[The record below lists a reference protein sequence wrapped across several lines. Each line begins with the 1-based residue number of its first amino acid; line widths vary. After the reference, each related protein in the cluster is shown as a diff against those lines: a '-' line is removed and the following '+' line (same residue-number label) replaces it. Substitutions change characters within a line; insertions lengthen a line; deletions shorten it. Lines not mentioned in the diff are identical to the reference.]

1 MTTQHLS
8 VLKWTSIT
16 RIHKWSDFNN
26 FKTTFWSLENF
37 ITYEYQWNRAA
48 RANKLHHHSHHLSA
62 VFCTDLVWY
71 VMDMLIIY
79 LKSLTLMFS
88 SLVYV
93 LLRKSVASWKKLP
106 TYLVELD
113 FNASSLCSF
122 LESCD
127 YYFYVFGW
135 NKTYC
140 CSTITARHIYSTW
153 YQAGLKW

>member
-1 MTTQHLS
+1 MPEFTSDLNSIISKLHSDHWKILSLMSTNETKLREPIKYTIIHTIYQQFS
-8 VLKWTSIT
+8 VLKWI
-16 RIHKWSDFNN
+16 
-26 FKTTFWSLENF
+26 
-37 ITYEYQWNRAA
+37 
-48 RANKLHHHSHHLSA
+48 
-62 VFCTDLVWY
+62 DLVWY